1 MKHTTAVVTALLLAG
16 LASGTRAQ
24 DEQAEAL
31 PVYDV
36 EMVVFRHL
44 RPLLSSE
51 QWSARTMAAN
61 LDGALDLAQPEVL
74 PDQVETI
81 IASEPQRLLE
91 HAAKINGMSNFEVLA
106 QRAWRQPGFENEAAV
121 AIRLNAGPLDE
132 PMIEQQSAVWNLSLG
147 DYVGEPPVDDASEFS
162 PQTPPPEPAAEHQ
175 SNVEQPV
182 ASPGVQQP
190 EAEEVLVTDD
200 DLAAASTL
208 ITHTLD
214 GTVTLVRSRFL
225 HVYTD
230 LIYTIPSDV
239 VPHAIRHRPLGN
251 PVQAM
256 MEVGSGS
263 FGAAAEPLPMQSFP
277 LRYHRRMRSN
287 ELHYIDH
294 PLLGILILVT
304 RVEADASKLTE

>member
-1 MKHTTAVVTALLLAG
+1 MKHTAAVVTVLLLAG
-16 LASGTRAQ
+16 LASSPRAQ
-24 DEQAEAL
+24 DEAL

-36 EMVVFRHL
+36 EMVVFRNL

-61 LDGALDLAQPEVL
+61 LDGALDMAQREVL

-81 IASEPQRLLE
+81 VESEPLRLLE
-91 HAAKINGMSNFEVLA
+91 HAAKINGMGSFELLVH
-106 QRAWRQPGFENEAAV
+106 RAWRQPGFENEAAV

-132 PMIEQQSAVWNLSLG
+132 PMIEQQSGDWNVSFG
-147 DYVGEPPVDDASEFS
+147 DYVGDPPVDDANEFS
-162 PQTPPPEPAAEHQ
+162 PQTPPPEPAAELQ
-175 SNVEQPV
+175 SNGEQAV
-182 ASPGVQQP
+182 APTDGQQP
-190 EAEEVLVTDD
+190 EAQAVLVTDD

-208 ITHTLD
+208 ITHILD

-239 VPHAIRHRPLGN
+239 VPHAIRHRPLGV
-251 PVQAM
+251 PVQMA

-263 FGAAAEPLPMQSFP
+263 FGAAAETLSMQSFP
-277 LRYHRRMRSN
+277 MRYHRRMRSN

-304 RVEADASKLTE
+304 PVEADASKLTE